1 MKIQSRIHDVEIS
14 TILYETQD
22 DTRWIKNERWKKLK
36 KVEKKDE
43 NVKIETKIKSLK
55 LCKI

>member
-1 MKIQSRIHDVEIS
+1 MKIQSRIHDVEIT